1 MKKIFILGVG
11 AQKAGTTWLHR
22 QLIKNSKFNFG
33 HRKEYHVFDSIEKLN
48 EPSRKKGNYSILN
61 SCISKILD
69 SHSNWTLGRNMNKG
83 QRRYQAID
91 LSFLDNIENYFE
103 YFNYLY
109 LKDETIEAVGD
120 ITPEYALLTRKT
132 FRLIKKGLEK
142 RGFDIKVIFLMRDPA
157 ERSWSAAKYRKRNM
171 SPKQLKKFDEVKFLR
186 RQSSTS
192 GNSRKSKYEDTIRNL
207 ENVFNKENIYYE
219 FYERLFLPESQ
230 ARLQDFLGLQLFNFE
245 GSEVINSTPKGNLL
259 PNDINKELVKNF
271 ESTYTFLKRRYGKTI
286 VNLWQGYKHIGSAK
300 ESN

>member
-22 QLIKNSKFNFG
+22 QLIKSANFNFG

-48 EPSRKKGNYSILN
+48 DPSREKGNYSILN
-61 SCISKILD
+61 NCISSIID
-69 SHSNWTLGRNMNKG
+69 SHSNWTLGRNINKG

-109 LKDETIEAVGD
+109 LKDETVQAVGD
-120 ITPEYALLTRKT
+120 ITPQYALLKQET
-132 FRLIKKGLEK
+132 FQLIKEGLEK

-157 ERSWSAAKYRKRNM
+157 ERAWSAAKYRKRNM
-171 SPKQLKKFDEVKFLR
+171 TTKQLERFDEVKFLR
-186 RQSSTS
+186 RQISTS
-192 GNSRKSKYEDTIRNL
+192 GNSNKSRYEDTIRNL
-207 ENVFNKENIYYE
+207 ENVFDKQNIYYE

-230 ARLQDFLGLQLFNFE
+230 ARLQDFLKLQLFNFD
-245 GSEVINSTPKGNLL
+245 GSKVINSTSKDNLL
-259 PNDINKELVKNF
+259 PSDINEELVTEF
-271 ESTYTFLKRRYGKTI
+271 QSTYDFLRHRYGKTI
-286 VNLWQGYKHIGSAK
+286 VNLWQGYKHDGSVK
-300 ESN
+300 GTN